1 MYQVFSIFSPFKM
14 AAFPDQLML
23 NAHEKQTNFQK
34 LKS

>member
-1 MYQVFSIFSPFKM
+1 M